1 MLLLSLSLLLEGR
14 GFELRSERL
23 GALVP
28 VPERQD
34 DGAGL
39 SADAADAEDVDME
52 EVEQELEES
61 SDSAA
66 PGPPSSHA
74 GELPVVKV

>member
-1 MLLLSLSLLLEGR
+1 MASR
-14 GFELRSERL
+14 GGFRKPPRS

>member
-1 MLLLSLSLLLEGR
+1 MASR
-14 GFELRSERL
+14 GGFRKPVRS

-28 VPERQD
+28 PERQD

-39 SADAADAEDVDME
+39 SAETADLEEVDME
-52 EVEQELEES
+52 EVEPGLEDS
-61 SDSAA
+61 SDGSAA
-66 PGPPSSHA
+66 GAPGSHA